1 MKLAKS
7 LLLGS
12 AAALAATAGAQ
23 AADLPFRKAAPV
35 EYVRVCDWTGA
46 GFFYIPGT
54 DTCLKIGGFV
64 RAEFEYD
71 SGGRAYLP
79 PGTFAT
85 SSGAN
90 AGGNA
95 EGGVDSGLRG
105 TYISGRNRDATGF
118 FVRGRLTA
126 DARTQT
132 AYGTLRSFIQ
142 LQADRTS
149 GAEYTNAAG
158 ISITQ
163 QPQGGA
169 SSTYIDKAFIQ
180 FAGIT
185 AGRVQSFFDFGADP
199 YGFDGVQ
206 TSDSSS
212 QVFAYTATFGGGFSA
227 TISAEDPNVRR
238 FGINNS
244 FTANGPTAVAYAGQ
258 VIPDVVGVLRL
269 DQAWGAAQLSA
280 AYHEVNTT
288 TAQSFSA
295 ITNTGAQRVDD
306 GYAVRGAVQ
315 IKLPF
320 LAAGDEFQV
329 EGGYERGA
337 VSYINSNGVS
347 GGYGSPYLIGGL
359 YRPTVD
365 AVAIA
370 GVGGGYGLAMNEGYS
385 VSGGFVHFL
394 TPQFQNIIF
403 GGYDHQ
409 EYGRAGNVAWYN
421 GGLGPE
427 NSYRIADQF
436 NWFPVKNMQIGIEF
450 MYIKVDQKVPGTPGN
465 AVAGSPVVALPVGI
479 RQNPDGFEARLRM
492 ERDF

>member
-12 AAALAATAGAQ
+12 AAAIAATAGAQ

-64 RAEFEYD
+64 RAEYEYN
-71 SGGRAYLP
+71 SGGRAYQATTSAFISP
-79 PGTFAT
+79 TAGTGAGSVGNPGTGTTAT
-85 SSGAN
+85 TPT
-90 AGGNA
+90 GN
-95 EGGVDSGLRG
+95 
-105 TYISGRNRDATGF
+105 YISGRNRDATGF

-142 LQADRTS
+142 LQADRFS
-149 GAEYTNAAG
+149 GAENYASTY
-158 ISITQ
+158 
-163 QPQGGA
+163 PQG
-169 SSTYIDKAFIQ
+169 SSSNTYIDKAFIQ

-199 YGFDGVQ
+199 YGFEGVQ
-206 TSDSSS
+206 TSDASS

-238 FGINNS
+238 TGIGQTSTRFGTS
-244 FTANGPTAVAYAGQ
+244 AASYEGD
-258 VIPDVVGVLRL
+258 VIPDVVGALRA

-280 AYHEVNTT
+280 AYHQVNTT
-288 TAQSFSA
+288 SPQSSTIA
-295 ITNTGAQRVDD
+295 DNIGPRRTED

-329 EGGYERGA
+329 EGGYQRGA
-337 VSYINSNGVS
+337 FSYANSNLVM
-347 GGYGSPYLIGGL
+347 GGYGNSIVVGGFQH
-359 YRPTVD
+359 PSVD
-365 AVAIA
+365 AIAITNA
-370 GVGGGYGLAMNEGYS
+370 GGGYSLAMAESYT

-403 GGYDHQ
+403 GGYEHLT
-409 EYGRAGNVAWYN
+409 YGGAANIAWYN
-421 GGLGPE
+421 GGVGAVDD
-427 NSYRIADQF
+427 YRIADQF
-436 NWFPVKNMQIGIEF
+436 NWFPVKNMQIGIEV
-450 MYIKVDQKVPGTPGN
+450 MYIKIDQKVPGTPGN
-465 AVAGSPVVALPVGI
+465 PVAGSAAIALPAGI
-479 RQNPDGFEARLRM
+479 RQNPNAFEARLRM